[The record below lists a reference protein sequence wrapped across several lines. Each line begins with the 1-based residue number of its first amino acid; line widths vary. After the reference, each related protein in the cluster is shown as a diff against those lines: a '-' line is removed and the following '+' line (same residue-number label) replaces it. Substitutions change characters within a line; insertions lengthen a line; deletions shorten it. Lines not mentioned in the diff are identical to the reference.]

1 MTVRDGPVES
11 GPVAYIVVYI
21 WCRRSSSQP
30 SHGTAQKNLT
40 DAFSPGVLTPLQRS
54 LRDVHLGA
62 TNARTEPRYRFG
74 RPALLPLPCHRPP
87 SHPPQW
93 CRNRRAKSVS
103 FGYRRVPAISAS
115 AMSARRLFSRMSAK
129 PPALCPATQES
140 PPSTLRGI
148 RSHKQDA
155 N

>member
-1 MTVRDGPVES
+1 MASHCRPLYQGLLFMTVRDGPVES

-74 RPALLPLPCHRPP
+74 RPARRSTAIVRFSDLSLKGPETLQPGLTSHNRLGEACWSWPCPSSTVSSDASSRPL
-87 SHPPQW
+87 
-93 CRNRRAKSVS
+93 VS
-103 FGYRRVPAISAS
+103 TG
-115 AMSARRLFSRMSAK
+115 
-129 PPALCPATQES
+129 
-140 PPSTLRGI
+140 
-148 RSHKQDA
+148 
-155 N
+155 